1 MRLQNSVNPTTEEQW
16 SNPMRRVEYVWSLAQ
31 QQEQSHRHMGK
42 IPRSEQDEDRWRFE
56 MEMPGRDPVT
66 EERGMGG

>member
-1 MRLQNSVNPTTEEQW
+1 
-16 SNPMRRVEYVWSLAQ
+16 MRRVEYVWSLAQ